1 MNTNIVIS
9 LDTRRKRKD
18 GSYPIILRLSHKRK
32 TNSISLG
39 SAVPLEYWDKKKR
52 LVKKSYKGVT
62 SVTRLNN
69 LFLKKK
75 SDALEVITKLEAR
88 EELHLLSIK
97 QLKEKITNDK
107 KAKSASFFDF
117 GQKLAEEMM
126 QAKRVGNARSY
137 KLFLTILKSYA
148 KGRDL
153 TFEDI
158 NYDFIKKWETTH
170 LAKGNKVNGFASY
183 MRTLRAI
190 YNKGIQAGLVDKKA
204 YPFERYKIKTTPT
217 EKRAI
222 SIDSLKKILVL
233 ELDQKHELFHVRN
246 MFIAS
251 YLLYGMNFMDMVYL
265 KTSNIINGRI
275 KYRRRKTAKLY
286 DIKITEQ
293 LQEILNFYTN
303 GKSDDEYVFP
313 AIKRNNLNE
322 QYKDIEWARKKFNK
336 GLKKLAALCGIEET
350 LTSYVARHSFA
361 TQAMM
366 NDVPLQAISAMLGH
380 SKLSTTQI
388 YLASLPSEV
397 MDEYH
402 DKLKL

>member
-1 MNTNIVIS
+1 MIHTDYQYFTIQQETQHIIKQPNPRANYVQIFSYLVDTMNTNIIIS
-9 LDTRRKRKD
+9 LDKRRKKKD
-18 GSYPIILRLSHKRK
+18 GSYPLIMRLTHNSTK
-32 TNSISLG
+32 TTSIALG
-39 SAVPLEYWDKKKR
+39 VSVHESFWDDKKK
-52 LVKKSYKGVT
+52 LVKKTYKGVS
-62 SVTRLNN
+62 SVARLNN
-69 LFLKKK
+69 LLSKKK
-75 SDALEVITKLEAR
+75 SDAMSIITKF
-88 EELHLLSIK
+88 EERGELQLLSIT
-97 QLKEKITNDK
+97 QLKAKITQNK
-107 KAKSASFFDF
+107 KAVLASFFDF
-117 GQKLAEEMM
+117 GHKLADEMI

-137 KLFLTILKSYA
+137 KLFLTILKSYV

-170 LAKGNKVNGFASY
+170 LAKGNKINGFASY

-222 SIDSLKKILVL
+222 SIESLKKILLL

-265 KTSNIINGRI
+265 KTSNIASGRI

-303 GKSDDEYVFP
+303 GKDDDEYVFP
-313 AIKRNNLNE
+313 AIKRNGLNE

-336 GLKKLAALCGIEET
+336 GLKKLAVLCGE
-350 LTSYVARHSFA
+350 V
-361 TQAMM
+361 
-366 NDVPLQAISAMLGH
+366 V
-380 SKLSTTQI
+380 TT
-388 YLASLPSEV
+388 
-397 MDEYH
+397 
-402 DKLKL
+402 